1 MDLRYY
7 YVNNCEIAM
16 YKTLIDSETLAE
28 NLDNSDWTIV
38 DCRYDL
44 MDGEAGQMAWLA
56 SHIPGAVYA
65 SVSGQLSGNVGGL
78 AVTDNGRH
86 PMPAPE
92 TMIKTFSELG
102 IDSSKQVVV
111 YDDTGGAF
119 AARLWWMLRYM
130 QHDAVAVLDGGW
142 SGWVSGNRQQESGEI
157 SNQVTEFSGEP
168 APERLVVIDQV
179 SEVTLLIDSRDP
191 DRYQGKLE
199 PIDRAAGHVPG
210 AINHFWQ
217 NNLNEDGRFH
227 SSEQLAE
234 NFKNLLAETASED
247 AVFYCGSGVTA
258 CHNLLAIAHAGLAEP
273 RLYGG
278 SWSEWSSDPE
288 RPVATGPE

>member
-16 YKTLIDSETLAE
+16 YKTLIDSETLVE
-28 NLDNSDWTIV
+28 NLDNSDWIIV

-44 MDGEAGQMAWLA
+44 MDGEAGRKAWLV
-56 SHIPGAVYA
+56 SHIPGASYA
-65 SVSGQLSGNVGGL
+65 SVSGQLSGNIDGL

-111 YDDTGGAF
+111 YDDIGGAF

-142 SGWVSGNRQQESGEI
+142 SGWLSGNRQQESGEI
-157 SNQVTEFSGEP
+157 SNQATEFSGKP
-168 APERLVVIDQV
+168 AAERLVVIDQV

-191 DRYQGKLE
+191 DRYQGNLE

-234 NFKNLLAETASED
+234 NFKKLLAETASED

-278 SWSEWSSDPE
+278 SWSEWCSDPE

>member
-1 MDLRYY
+1 
-7 YVNNCEIAM
+7 M
-16 YKTLIDSETLAE
+16 YRTLIDSETLAK
-28 NLDNSDWTIV
+28 NLGHSDWIIV

-44 MDGEAGQMAWLA
+44 MHGEAGQKAWLE

-65 SVSGQLSGNVGGL
+65 SVSGDLSGKP
-78 AVTDNGRH
+78 VTDHGRH

-92 TMIKTFSELG
+92 TMIRTFSQLG
-102 IDSSKQVVV
+102 IDSSKQVIV
-111 YDDTGGAF
+111 YDDIGGAF

-142 SGWVSGNRQQESGEI
+142 SAWISENNRPQESGET
-157 SNQVTEFSGEP
+157 SNPEAEFSGDP
-168 APERLVVIDQV
+168 VSERLVLLDQI
-179 SEVTLLIDSRDP
+179 SEVKLLIDSRDP

-199 PIDRAAGHVPG
+199 PIDRAAGHIPG

-217 NNLNEDGRFH
+217 KNLNGNGQFLSPD
-227 SSEQLAE
+227 QLQE
-234 NFKNLLAETASED
+234 SFENLLGETGSEY

-258 CHNLLAIAHAGLAEP
+258 CHNILAVSHAGLAEP

-278 SWSEWSSDPE
+278 SWSEWSADPS
-288 RPVATGPE
+288 RPVATGQD

>member
-1 MDLRYY
+1 
-7 YVNNCEIAM
+7 M
-16 YKTLIDSETLAE
+16 YKTLIDCETLAE
-28 NLDNSDWTIV
+28 NREKNDWVIV

-44 MDGEAGQMAWLA
+44 MDGEAGQKAWLD

-65 SVSGQLSGNVGGL
+65 SVSKELSGNVDGL
-78 AVTDNGRH
+78 AVTDRGRH

-119 AARLWWMLRYM
+119 ASRLWWMLRYM

-142 SGWVSGNRQQESGEI
+142 FAWVQTDMPQESG
-157 SNQVTEFSGEP
+157 QVRKRVAEFSGK
-168 APERLVVIDQV
+168 PESGRLVEIDQV
-179 SEVTLLIDSRDP
+179 SEVVLLIDSRDP
-191 DRYQGKLE
+191 DRYLGKLE
-199 PIDRAAGHVPG
+199 PIDPAAGHIPG

-217 NNLNEDGRFH
+217 NNLNGDGRFH
-227 SSEQLAE
+227 SSQQLAE
-234 NFKNLLAETASED
+234 SFKNLLGETVSED

-258 CHNLLAIAHAGLAEP
+258 CHNLLAIAHAGMAEP

-278 SWSEWSSDPE
+278 SWSEWSSDPA
-288 RPVATGPE
+288 RPVATGHG

>member
-1 MDLRYY
+1 
-7 YVNNCEIAM
+7 M

-28 NLDNSDWTIV
+28 NLDNPSWVIV

-44 MDGEAGQMAWLA
+44 MDGGGGGGRKAWLS

-65 SVSGQLSGNVGGL
+65 SVSGHLSGNVDGL
-78 AVTDNGRH
+78 EVTDNGRH

-92 TMIKTFSELG
+92 TMIKTFSDLG
-102 IDSSKQVVV
+102 IDSGKQVIV
-111 YDDTGGAF
+111 YDDMGGAF

-142 SGWVSGNRQQESGEI
+142 SGWVSGNRQQESGQI

-168 APERLVVIDQV
+168 ASERLVVIDQV

-199 PIDRAAGHVPG
+199 PIDRAAGHIPG

-227 SSEQLAE
+227 SPEKLEE
-234 NFKNLLAETASED
+234 NFKGLLGGTASED

-258 CHNLLAIAHAGLAEP
+258 CHNLLAIAHAGLAES

-278 SWSEWSSDPE
+278 SWSEWSSDPI
-288 RPVATGPE
+288 RPVATGS